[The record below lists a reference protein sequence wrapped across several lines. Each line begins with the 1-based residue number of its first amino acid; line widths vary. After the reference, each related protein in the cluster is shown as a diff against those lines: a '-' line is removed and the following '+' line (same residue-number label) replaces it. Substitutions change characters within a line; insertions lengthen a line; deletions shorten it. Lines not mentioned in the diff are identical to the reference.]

1 MIDYYVVF
9 VVVVDLVVFV
19 VDVAAAEFD
28 DVISAD
34 IAVVVFHLVVAV
46 LVLFVVATVVS
57 DFEIDKAD
65 STVAWDFLEV
75 IVDYFGETDEVVTP
89 AVCTLHLRVFVDL
102 GISQ

>member
-1 MIDYYVVF
+1 MIDDYVVF
-9 VVVVDLVVFV
+9 VVVVVDLVVFV

-65 STVAWDFLEV
+65 STVA
-75 IVDYFGETDEVVTP
+75 
-89 AVCTLHLRVFVDL
+89 
-102 GISQ
+102 

>member
-1 MIDYYVVF
+1 MIDDYVVF

-34 IAVVVFHLVVAV
+34 IAVVVFHLAVAV
-46 LVLFVVATVVS
+46 LVLLVVATVVS

-65 STVAWDFLEV
+65 STVA
-75 IVDYFGETDEVVTP
+75 
-89 AVCTLHLRVFVDL
+89 
-102 GISQ
+102 

>member
-1 MIDYYVVF
+1 MIDDYVVF
-9 VVVVDLVVFV
+9 VVVVVDLVVFV

-46 LVLFVVATVVS
+46 LFLFVVATVVS

-65 STVAWDFLEV
+65 SA
-75 IVDYFGETDEVVTP
+75 VV
-89 AVCTLHLRVFVDL
+89 
-102 GISQ
+102 